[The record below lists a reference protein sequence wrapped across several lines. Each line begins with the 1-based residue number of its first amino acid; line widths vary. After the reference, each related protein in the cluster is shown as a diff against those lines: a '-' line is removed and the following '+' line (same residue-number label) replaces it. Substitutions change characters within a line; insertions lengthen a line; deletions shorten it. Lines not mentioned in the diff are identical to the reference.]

1 MEDAMY
7 VDEGI
12 IITLQYHIF
21 NTEGDHILLTPIVL
35 DENPK
40 DNLSKSSNENE
51 NTTNFSKLNTQKY

>member
-21 NTEGDHILLTPIVL
+21 NTEGDHILLTPIGE
-35 DENPK
+35 DETPK
-40 DNLSKSSNENE
+40 DNLSKSS
-51 NTTNFSKLNTQKY
+51 S

>member
-21 NTEGDHILLTPIVL
+21 NTEGDHILLTPIGL
-35 DENPK
+35 DDTQK
-40 DNLSKSSNENE
+40 DNLSNSSNE

>member
-21 NTEGDHILLTPIVL
+21 NTEGDHILLTPIGQ
-35 DENPK
+35 DDTPK
-40 DNLSKSSNENE
+40 DNLSNSSNE